1 MGLEG
6 FGQRQPTQ
14 VWQGIGYLPAM
25 LGYRLQVNQGVA
37 LIQTKDIIS
46 KQTIGHLA
54 GDIATLLLGLDIDTH
69 AVELLDTEQQRVE
82 IRRADLVARMYQ
94 RSNGASFILH
104 LEIQNS
110 DDAAMP
116 LRMMRYYTD
125 IKLEWMAEPILQYL
139 IYIGRNNLT
148 MPDQHEGQDFTYR
161 YRVLD
166 MRTVDCAMLLA
177 KDTPEALVLAILCD
191 FKGKPEQ
198 EMAYYIV
205 NRLHELLEHDEKGFW
220 DYQGMLEVLSENRHL
235 QPQVKEAEKMLTQV
249 KVENLPSFQIGLE
262 AGIELGLKQGLEQG
276 LEQGIEQGTLRERLR
291 VAQQLIGLL
300 DEQTIADKTGL
311 SLEEV
316 RGLVVH

>member
-1 MGLEG
+1 
-6 FGQRQPTQ
+6 
-14 VWQGIGYLPAM
+14 M
-25 LGYRLQVNQGVA
+25 LYIKNKEVIRVGS
-37 LIQTKDIIS
+37 KDVIS

-54 GDIATLLLGLDIDTH
+54 GDIATLLLGLDIDIKS
-69 AVELLDTEQQRVE
+69 VELLDSEQQRVE
-82 IRRADLVARMYQ
+82 IRRADLVARMHQ
-94 RSNGASFILH
+94 RGNGTSFILH

-110 DDAAMP
+110 NDAAMP

-125 IKLEWMAEPILQYL
+125 IKLEWAAEPILQYL

-148 MPDQHEGQDFTYR
+148 MPDHHAGQDFTYR

-166 MRTVDCAMLLA
+166 MRTVDCGMLLA

-205 NRLHELLEHDEKGFW
+205 NRLHELLEHDEKGFR
-220 DYQGMLEVLSENRHL
+220 DYLGMLEVLSENRNL
-235 QPQVKEAEKMLTQV
+235 QPQIKEAEKMLTQV

-262 AGIELGLKQGLEQG
+262 AGMERGIERGLEQG
-276 LEQGIEQGTLRERLR
+276 VRRERLR
-291 VAQQLIGLL
+291 LAQQLIGLL

-316 RGLVVH
+316 QGLIPH